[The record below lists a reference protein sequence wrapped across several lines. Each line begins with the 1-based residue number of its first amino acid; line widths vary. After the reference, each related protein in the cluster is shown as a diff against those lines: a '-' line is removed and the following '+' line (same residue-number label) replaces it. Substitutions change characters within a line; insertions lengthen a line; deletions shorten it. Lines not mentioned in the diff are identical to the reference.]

1 MYEPTEWKKGDVVTS
16 AKLNKLE
23 QGVANAGVLI
33 ANVIVTGEDPDLTIT
48 LDKTWQEIADA
59 DFCVIRST
67 EEISEET
74 NYAVFDC
81 VERVGTESGTYIVAG
96 LSGNGFATDSPNG
109 YPVYNDGTP

>member
-33 ANVIVTGEDPDLTIT
+33 ANVIVTGEDPDQTIT

-67 EEISEET
+67 EETAEDSLVMF
-74 NYAVFDC
+74 YC
-81 VERVGTESGTYIVAG
+81 VQRVGTELGTYIVDLG
-96 LSGNGFATDSPNG
+96 SSSFITDSPNG
-109 YPVYNDGTP
+109 YPVYNNIT